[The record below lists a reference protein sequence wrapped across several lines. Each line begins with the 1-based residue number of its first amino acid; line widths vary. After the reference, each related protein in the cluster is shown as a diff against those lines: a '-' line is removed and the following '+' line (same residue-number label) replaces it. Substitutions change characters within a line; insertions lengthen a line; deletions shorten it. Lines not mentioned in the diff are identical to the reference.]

1 MESPNESVNDKEELI
16 IENIYNVTKELY
28 AKCIYKIKF

>member
-1 MESPNESVNDKEELI
+1 MEIPNESVNNKEELI

-28 AKCIYKIKF
+28 AKWAK